1 MGRSPGGRASAA
13 ALALLASATSAPAT
27 LRAQAAP
34 HVMYAT
40 ALDHGGRPVPNLGP
54 ADFIVREDKVAREIL
69 SVTPASD
76 PMQIAVLVDNSQAAE
91 SYIRDYREA
100 LPAFITAIDADETG
114 ARHEISIIT
123 LAERPTIA
131 TDYTTDTAR
140 LVKRAQGIFSMPGT
154 ASYLLDGI
162 MEVSQGLSRRGSKRP
177 VIVAVTTEGP
187 EMSDRQFTTVLEPL
201 RASGAAFHVIAVGS
215 PRNINHD
222 RSVVLD
228 LGTRDSGGRLDN
240 ILVSNALASRM
251 RQLAAE
257 LTNQYRVTYARP
269 RSLVPPEQITIAAA
283 KPGLTVRGTP
293 LKDEGGRR

>member
-1 MGRSPGGRASAA
+1 MGRSWGGRVSAA
-13 ALALLASATSAPAT
+13 SLALLASVTSAPVT
-27 LRAQAAP
+27 LRAQAAQ
-34 HVMYAT
+34 HVLYAT
-40 ALDHGGRPVPNLGP
+40 ALDHGGKPVPNLGP

-91 SYIRDYREA
+91 SHVRDYREA
-100 LPAFITAIDADETG
+100 LAAFITAIGADETG

-123 LAERPTIA
+123 LSERPTIA
-131 TDYTTDTAR
+131 VDYTTDTAR
-140 LVKRAQGIFSMPGT
+140 LVKSAQSIFSMPGT

-162 MEVSQGLSRRGSKRP
+162 IEVSQGISRRRSKRP

-187 EMSDRQFTTVLEPL
+187 EMSDRQFMTVLEPL

-215 PRNINHD
+215 PKNLNHD

-228 LGTRDSGGRLDN
+228 LGTRDSGGRLDS
-240 ILVSNALASRM
+240 ILVSNALTSRLK
-251 RQLAAE
+251 QLAAE
-257 LTNQYRVTYARP
+257 LTNQYRLTYSRP
-269 RSLVPPEQITIAAA
+269 RSLVPPEQITVAAA

-293 LKDEGGRR
+293 MKDEGGRR